1 MPLKTR
7 QQIRADFAHK
17 GVSVSDWARK
27 RGYSVTVVWA
37 IINDKE
43 DNPKYKCLRGQA
55 HDIAVDLG
63 LKQGTS
69 RPVATRLQLAA

>member
-7 QQIRADFAHK
+7 QQVRDEFARK
-17 GVSVSDWARK
+17 GISITDWARV
-27 RGYSVTVVWA
+27 RGYSSHAVLA
-37 IINDKE
+37 IINDDE
-43 DNPKYKCLRGQA
+43 RSPRYKCLRGQA

-69 RPVATRLQLAA
+69 RPVAARLQLAA